1 LLALINLMKSISIH
15 KIEFAGLKVG
25 KHQFSFELNKEFF
38 ENFSF
43 FDFNDISLK
52 VDIDLTKKSNLL
64 ELNFYAKGSVNVN
77 CDMTNEPFDMPFDK
91 EDFLVVKFGQEYND
105 EDNEILVLP
114 FGEHKIIL
122 DQYLYELVILS
133 LPRKRVH
140 PGVEDGTLESEIIEI
155 LDELKPSGLGLEA
168 DPRWEKLKK
177 IKNK

>member
-1 LLALINLMKSISIH
+1 MLALINLMKSISTH

-25 KHQFSFELNKEFF
+25 KHQFNFELNKEFF

-43 FDFNDISLK
+43 FDFNNINLK
-52 VDIDLTKKSNLL
+52 VDVDLTKKSNLL
-64 ELNFYAKGSVNVN
+64 ELNFHAKGSVNVN

-155 LDELKPSGLGLEA
+155 LDELKPSGLGLES
-168 DPRWEKLKK
+168 DPRWDKLKK

>member
-1 LLALINLMKSISIH
+1 MLALINLMKSISIH

-43 FDFNDISLK
+43 FDFNNISLK
-52 VDIDLTKKSNLL
+52 VDVDLTKKSNLL

-77 CDMTNEPFDMPFDK
+77 CDMTNEPFNMPFDK

-133 LPRKRVH
+133 LPSKRVH

-155 LDELKPSGLGLEA
+155 LDELKPSGLGLET

>member
-1 LLALINLMKSISIH
+1 
-15 KIEFAGLKVG
+15 
-25 KHQFSFELNKEFF
+25 
-38 ENFSF
+38 
-43 FDFNDISLK
+43 
-52 VDIDLTKKSNLL
+52 
-64 ELNFYAKGSVNVN
+64 
-77 CDMTNEPFDMPFDK
+77 MTNEPFDMPFDK

-155 LDELKPSGLGLEA
+155 LDELKPSGFGLET
-168 DPRWEKLKK
+168 DPRWDKLKK

>member
-1 LLALINLMKSISIH
+1 MLALINLMKSISVH

-43 FDFNDISLK
+43 FDFNNISLK

-155 LDELKPSGLGLEA
+155 LDELKPSGLGLES
-168 DPRWEKLKK
+168 DPRWDKLKK

>member
-1 LLALINLMKSISIH
+1 MLALINLMKSISTH

-43 FDFNDISLK
+43 FDFNNISLM
-52 VDIDLTKKSNLL
+52 VDVDLTKKSNLL

-91 EDFLVVKFGQEYND
+91 QDFLVVKFGQEYDD

-140 PGVEDGTLESEIIEI
+140 PGVEDGSLESEIIEI
-155 LDELKPSGLGLEA
+155 LEKLKPSGLGIKT

>member
-1 LLALINLMKSISIH
+1 MKSITKH

-25 KHQFSFELNKEFF
+25 KHQFNFELNKEFF

-43 FDFNDISLK
+43 FDFNNIDLS
-52 VDIDLTKKSNLL
+52 VDVDLTKKSTLL
-64 ELNFYAKGSVNVN
+64 ELNFHVKGSVNVN
-77 CDMTNEPFDMPFDK
+77 CDMTNEPFDMPFNK

-114 FGEHKIIL
+114 YGEHKVIL

-140 PGVEDGTLESEIIEI
+140 PGVEDGTLESEIIKI
-155 LDELKPSGLGLEA
+155 LDELKPSGLALES
-168 DPRWEKLKK
+168 DPRWGKLRK

>member
-1 LLALINLMKSISIH
+1 MKSISTH

-25 KHQFSFELNKEFF
+25 KHQFNFELNKEFF

-43 FDFNDISLK
+43 FDFNNIDLS
-52 VDIDLTKKSNLL
+52 VDVDLTKKSTLL
-64 ELNFYAKGSVNVN
+64 ELNFHVKGSVNVN
-77 CDMTNEPFDMPFDK
+77 CDMTNEPFDMPFNK

-114 FGEHKIIL
+114 YGEHKIIL

-140 PGVEDGTLESEIIEI
+140 PGVEDGTLESEIIKI
-155 LDELKPSGLGLEA
+155 LDELKPSGLALES

>member
-1 LLALINLMKSISIH
+1 MLALINLMKSISTH

-43 FDFNDISLK
+43 FDFNNISLM
-52 VDIDLTKKSNLL
+52 VDVDLTKKSNLL
-64 ELNFYAKGSVNVN
+64 ELNFHAKGSVNVN
-77 CDMTNEPFDMPFDK
+77 CDMTNESFDMPFDRQ
-91 EDFLVVKFGQEYND
+91 DFLVVKFGQEYND

-140 PGVEDGTLESEIIEI
+140 PGVEDGSLESEIIEI
-155 LDELKPSGLGLEA
+155 LDKLKPSGLGIKT

>member
-1 LLALINLMKSISIH
+1 MLALINLMKSITKH

-25 KHQFSFELNKEFF
+25 KHQFNFELNKEFF

-43 FDFNDISLK
+43 FDFNNIHLC
-52 VDIDLTKKSNLL
+52 VDVDLTKKSTLL
-64 ELNFYAKGSVNVN
+64 ELNFHLKGSVNVN
-77 CDMTNEPFDMPFDK
+77 CDMTNEPFDMPFNK

-114 FGEHKIIL
+114 YGEHKVIL

-140 PGVEDGTLESEIIEI
+140 PGVEDGTLESEIIKI
-155 LDELKPSGLGLEA
+155 LDELKPSGLALES

>member
-1 LLALINLMKSISIH
+1 MLALINLMKSISTH

-43 FDFNDISLK
+43 FDFNNISLK
-52 VDIDLTKKSNLL
+52 VDIDLIKKSNLL

-91 EDFLVVKFGQEYND
+91 EDLLVVKFGQEYND

-155 LDELKPSGLGLEA
+155 LDELKPSGLGLET

>member
-1 LLALINLMKSISIH
+1 MKSISTH

-25 KHQFSFELNKEFF
+25 KHQFNFELNKEFF

-43 FDFNDISLK
+43 FDFNNIHLC
-52 VDIDLTKKSNLL
+52 VDVDLTKKSTLL
-64 ELNFYAKGSVNVN
+64 ELNFHVKGSVNVN
-77 CDMTNEPFDMPFDK
+77 CDMTNEPFDMPFNK

-114 FGEHKIIL
+114 YGEHKVIL

-140 PGVEDGTLESEIIEI
+140 PGVEDGTLESEIIKI
-155 LDELKPSGLGLEA
+155 LDELKPSGLALES

>member
-1 LLALINLMKSISIH
+1 MKSISTH

-25 KHQFSFELNKEFF
+25 KHQFNFELNKEFF

-43 FDFNDISLK
+43 FDFNNIDLS
-52 VDIDLTKKSNLL
+52 VDVDLTKKSTLL
-64 ELNFYAKGSVNVN
+64 ELNFHVRGSVNVN
-77 CDMTNEPFDMPFDK
+77 CDMTNEPFDMPFNK

-114 FGEHKIIL
+114 YGEHKVIL

-140 PGVEDGTLESEIIEI
+140 PGVEDGTLESEIIKI
-155 LDELKPSGLGLEA
+155 LDELKPSGLALES

>member
-1 LLALINLMKSISIH
+1 MLALINLMKSISIH

>member
-43 FDFNDISLK
+43 FDFNNISLK
-52 VDIDLTKKSNLL
+52 VDVDLTKKSNLL

-155 LDELKPSGLGLEA
+155 LDELKPSGLGLET
-168 DPRWEKLKK
+168 DPRWDKLKK

>member
-1 LLALINLMKSISIH
+1 MLALINLMKSISKH

-25 KHQFSFELNKEFF
+25 KHQFNFELNKEFF

-43 FDFNDISLK
+43 FDFNNIDLS
-52 VDIDLTKKSNLL
+52 VDVDLTKKSTLL
-64 ELNFYAKGSVNVN
+64 ELNFHLKGSVNVN

-140 PGVEDGTLESEIIEI
+140 PGVEDGTLESEIIGI
-155 LDELKPSGLGLEA
+155 LDELKPSGLGLET
-168 DPRWEKLKK
+168 DPRWDKLKK
-177 IKNK
+177 IKKK

>member
-43 FDFNDISLK
+43 FDFNNISLK
-52 VDIDLTKKSNLL
+52 VDIDLIKKSNLL

-155 LDELKPSGLGLEA
+155 LDELKPSGLGLET

>member
-1 LLALINLMKSISIH
+1 MLALINLMKSISIH

-43 FDFNDISLK
+43 FDFNNISLK

-155 LDELKPSGLGLEA
+155 LDELKPSGLGLET

>member
-1 LLALINLMKSISIH
+1 MLALINLMKSISTH

-38 ENFSF
+38 ENSSF
-43 FDFNDISLK
+43 FDFNNISLK

-64 ELNFYAKGSVNVN
+64 ELNFHAKGSVNVN

-91 EDFLVVKFGQEYND
+91 QDFLVVKFGQEYDD

-140 PGVEDGTLESEIIEI
+140 PGVEDGSLESEIIEI
-155 LDELKPSGLGLEA
+155 LEKLKPSGLGIKT

>member
-1 LLALINLMKSISIH
+1 MLALINLMRSISVH

-25 KHQFSFELNKEFF
+25 KHQFSFELNKKFF

-43 FDFNDISLK
+43 FDFNNINLK
-52 VDIDLTKKSNLL
+52 VDVDLTKKSNLL
-64 ELNFYAKGSVNVN
+64 ELNFHAKGFVNVN
-77 CDMTNEPFDMPFDK
+77 CDMTNEPFYMPFDK

-155 LDELKPSGLGLEA
+155 LDELKPSGLGLET
-168 DPRWEKLKK
+168 DPRWDKLKK

>member
-1 LLALINLMKSISIH
+1 MLALINLMKSISIH

-155 LDELKPSGLGLEA
+155 LDELKPSGLGLET

>member
-1 LLALINLMKSISIH
+1 MLALINLMKSISTH

-43 FDFNDISLK
+43 FDFNNISLK
-52 VDIDLTKKSNLL
+52 VDVDLTKKSNLL

-155 LDELKPSGLGLEA
+155 LDELKPSGLGLET

>member
-1 LLALINLMKSISIH
+1 MKSISTH

-25 KHQFSFELNKEFF
+25 KHQFNFELNKEFF

-43 FDFNDISLK
+43 FDFNNISLK

-64 ELNFYAKGSVNVN
+64 ELNFHAKGSVNVN
-77 CDMTNEPFDMPFDK
+77 CDMTNEPFDMPFNK

-114 FGEHKIIL
+114 YGEHKVIL

-140 PGVEDGTLESEIIEI
+140 PGVEDGTLESEIIKI
-155 LDELKPSGLGLEA
+155 LGELKPSGLALES

>member
-1 LLALINLMKSISIH
+1 MLALINLMKSISTH

-25 KHQFSFELNKEFF
+25 KHQFNFELNKEFF

-43 FDFNDISLK
+43 FDFNNIDLC
-52 VDIDLTKKSNLL
+52 VDVDLTKKSTLL
-64 ELNFYAKGSVNVN
+64 ELNFHVKGSVNVN
-77 CDMTNEPFDMPFDK
+77 CDMTNEPFDMPFKK

-114 FGEHKIIL
+114 YGEHKVIL

-140 PGVEDGTLESEIIEI
+140 PGVEDGTLESEIIKI
-155 LDELKPSGLGLEA
+155 LDELKPSGLALES
-168 DPRWEKLKK
+168 DPRWGKLKK

>member
-1 LLALINLMKSISIH
+1 MLALINLMKSISTH

-25 KHQFSFELNKEFF
+25 KHQFNFELNKEFF

-43 FDFNDISLK
+43 FDFNNIHLC
-52 VDIDLTKKSNLL
+52 VDVDLTKKSTLL
-64 ELNFYAKGSVNVN
+64 ELNFHVKGSVNVN
-77 CDMTNEPFDMPFDK
+77 CDMTNEPFDMPFNK

-114 FGEHKIIL
+114 YGEHKVIL
-122 DQYLYELVILS
+122 DQYLYDLVILS

-140 PGVEDGTLESEIIEI
+140 PGVEDGTLESEIIKI
-155 LDELKPSGLGLEA
+155 LDELKPSGFALES

>member
-1 LLALINLMKSISIH
+1 MLALINLMKSISTH

-25 KHQFSFELNKEFF
+25 KHQFNFELNKEFF

-43 FDFNDISLK
+43 FDFNNIDLS
-52 VDIDLTKKSNLL
+52 VDVDLTKKSTLL
-64 ELNFYAKGSVNVN
+64 ELNFHVRGSVNVN
-77 CDMTNEPFDMPFDK
+77 CDMTNEPFDMPFNK

-114 FGEHKIIL
+114 YGEHKVIL

-140 PGVEDGTLESEIIEI
+140 PGVEDGTLESEIIKI
-155 LDELKPSGLGLEA
+155 LDELKPSGLALES

>member
-1 LLALINLMKSISIH
+1 MLALINLMKSISTH

-25 KHQFSFELNKEFF
+25 KHQFNFELNKEFF

-43 FDFNDISLK
+43 FDFNNIDLS
-52 VDIDLTKKSNLL
+52 VDVDLTKKSTLL
-64 ELNFYAKGSVNVN
+64 ELNFHVRGSVNVN
-77 CDMTNEPFDMPFDK
+77 CDMTNEPFDMPFNK

-114 FGEHKIIL
+114 YGEHKIIL

-140 PGVEDGTLESEIIEI
+140 PGVEDGTLESEIIKI
-155 LDELKPSGLGLEA
+155 LDELKPSGLALES

>member
-1 LLALINLMKSISIH
+1 MKSISTH

-25 KHQFSFELNKEFF
+25 KHQFNFELNKEFF

-43 FDFNDISLK
+43 FDFNNIHLC
-52 VDIDLTKKSNLL
+52 VDVDLTKKSTLL
-64 ELNFYAKGSVNVN
+64 ELNFHLKGSVNVN
-77 CDMTNEPFDMPFDK
+77 CDMTNEPFDMPFNK
-91 EDFLVVKFGQEYND
+91 EDFLVVKFGQEYNE
-105 EDNEILVLP
+105 EDYEILVLP
-114 FGEHKIIL
+114 YGEHKVIL

-140 PGVEDGTLESEIIEI
+140 PGVEDGTLESEIIKI
-155 LDELKPSGLGLEA
+155 LDELKPSGLALES

>member
-1 LLALINLMKSISIH
+1 MLALINLMKSISTH

-25 KHQFSFELNKEFF
+25 KHQFNFELNKEFF

-43 FDFNDISLK
+43 FDFNNIHLC
-52 VDIDLTKKSNLL
+52 VDVDLTKKSTLL
-64 ELNFYAKGSVNVN
+64 ELNFHLKGSVNVN
-77 CDMTNEPFDMPFDK
+77 CDMTNEPFDMPFNK

-114 FGEHKIIL
+114 YGEHKVIL

-140 PGVEDGTLESEIIEI
+140 PGVEDGTLESEIIKI
-155 LDELKPSGLGLEA
+155 LDELKPSGFALES

>member
-1 LLALINLMKSISIH
+1 MKSITTH

-25 KHQFSFELNKEFF
+25 KHQFNFELNKEFF

-43 FDFNDISLK
+43 FDFNNIDLS
-52 VDIDLTKKSNLL
+52 VDVDLTKKSTLL
-64 ELNFYAKGSVNVN
+64 ELNFHLKGSVNVN
-77 CDMTNEPFDMPFDK
+77 CDMTNEPFDMPFNK

-114 FGEHKIIL
+114 YGEHKVIL

-140 PGVEDGTLESEIIEI
+140 PGVEDGTLESEIIKI
-155 LDELKPSGLGLEA
+155 LDELKPSGLALES

>member
-1 LLALINLMKSISIH
+1 MLALINLMKSISTH

-43 FDFNDISLK
+43 FDFNNISLK
-52 VDIDLTKKSNLL
+52 VDIDLIKKSNLL

-155 LDELKPSGLGLEA
+155 LDELKPSGLGLET

>member
-1 LLALINLMKSISIH
+1 MLALINLMKSITKH

-25 KHQFSFELNKEFF
+25 KHQFNFELNKEFF

-43 FDFNDISLK
+43 FDFNNNHLC
-52 VDIDLTKKSNLL
+52 VDVDLTKKSTLL
-64 ELNFYAKGSVNVN
+64 EFN
-77 CDMTNEPFDMPFDK
+77 K

-114 FGEHKIIL
+114 YGEHKVIL

-140 PGVEDGTLESEIIEI
+140 PGVEDGTLESEIIKI
-155 LDELKPSGLGLEA
+155 LDELKPSGLALES

>member
-1 LLALINLMKSISIH
+1 MLALINLMKSISKH

-25 KHQFSFELNKEFF
+25 KHQFNFELNKEFF

-43 FDFNDISLK
+43 FDFNNIDLS
-52 VDIDLTKKSNLL
+52 VDVDLTKKSTLL
-64 ELNFYAKGSVNVN
+64 ELNFHLKGSVNVN
-77 CDMTNEPFDMPFDK
+77 CDMTNEPFDMPFNK

-114 FGEHKIIL
+114 YGEHKVIL

-140 PGVEDGTLESEIIEI
+140 PGVEDGTLESEIIKI
-155 LDELKPSGLGLEA
+155 LDELKPSGLALES

>member
-1 LLALINLMKSISIH
+1 MLALINLMKSISTH

-43 FDFNDISLK
+43 FDFNNISLK

-77 CDMTNEPFDMPFDK
+77 CDLTNEPFDMAFDK
-91 EDFLVVKFGQEYND
+91 QDFLVVKFGQEYDD

-140 PGVEDGTLESEIIEI
+140 PGVEDGSLESEIIEI
-155 LDELKPSGLGLEA
+155 LEKLKPSGLGIKT

>member
-1 LLALINLMKSISIH
+1 MLALINLMKSISIH

-43 FDFNDISLK
+43 FDFNNISLK
-52 VDIDLTKKSNLL
+52 VDVDLTKKSNLL

-77 CDMTNEPFDMPFDK
+77 CDMTNEPFNMPFDK

-155 LDELKPSGLGLEA
+155 LDELKPSGLGLET

>member
-1 LLALINLMKSISIH
+1 MLALINLMKSISTH

-25 KHQFSFELNKEFF
+25 KHQFNFELNKEFF

-43 FDFNDISLK
+43 FDFNNIHLC
-52 VDIDLTKKSNLL
+52 VDVDLTKKSTLL
-64 ELNFYAKGSVNVN
+64 ELNFHLKGSVNVN
-77 CDMTNEPFDMPFDK
+77 CDMTNEPFDMPFNK

-114 FGEHKIIL
+114 YGEHKIIL

-140 PGVEDGTLESEIIEI
+140 PGVEDGTLESEIIKI
-155 LDELKPSGLGLEA
+155 LDELKPSGLALES